1 MKPGSFN
8 CGGTSPQPK
17 RYLGLLDYFGKD
29 TSVKKLRAVE
39 NHSELR
45 KRYNTSYYVLSIHLM
60 EAS

>member
-8 CGGTSPQPK
+8 CGGMSLQPK
-17 RYLGLLDYFGKD
+17 RYLGLLDGKD

-45 KRYNTSYYVLSIHLM
+45 KRYNTSYYALSIHLM